1 MNMKRMRFYVV
12 LGMVL
17 LLSSG
22 WAETEWD
29 VLSFI
34 SEKGGDSPI
43 ILMNT
48 GGATLERLATDPGK
62 PSDFTWSPNGRSIVY
77 DSWQGG
83 NYDIY
88 VMDVA
93 ANTHR

>member
-12 LGMVL
+12 LGIVL

-34 SEKGGDSPI
+34 SEIRCFCDTTS
-43 ILMNT
+43 
-48 GGATLERLATDPGK
+48 
-62 PSDFTWSPNGRSIVY
+62 V
-77 DSWQGG
+77 
-83 NYDIY
+83 
-88 VMDVA
+88 
-93 ANTHR
+93 